1 MFFTFLHNSEHT
13 SRCKVNPKEGLGLV
27 LEALP
32 AGRQGVLWDLGG
44 GGGVLVGNK
53 AIPRLVEVPEVAYLI
68 IGLSSSCRNPSPK
81 TTK

>member
-44 GGGVLVGNK
+44 GGGGGC
-53 AIPRLVEVPEVAYLI
+53 PGR
-68 IGLSSSCRNPSPK
+68 
-81 TTK
+81 